1 MSKDTDTVDIL
12 EITKERMMEGLSE
25 EMKSL
30 EEAQTLKLEEVEVE
44 HKKDVLH
51 MEAELNNAKNAGMS
65 SIEQQMEQQKQKV

>member
-1 MSKDTDTVDIL
+1 
-12 EITKERMMEGLSE
+12 MMEGLSE